1 VNFEF
6 FIVKKSIRG
15 HRGEKTGKN
24 SLVSISYIAIAL
36 SMIIMIL
43 SVSILTGFKK
53 EIKDKLIGFGGQL
66 QISKLDSNHS
76 YEDDP
81 ISFNEQLVSQLRN
94 VPQVASVYPYAT
106 KTAIVKSGKE
116 LQGIVLKGVDPDFDW
131 SFFRDNLETG
141 SIPLMNRTDTAQIL
155 ISRSLA
161 SLLRIEVGQKLIL
174 YFIQDPPR
182 MPRPFHVSGIYR
194 TGLEEYDRLFVF
206 CQISHIRDISGWQP
220 DEINGYGLNL
230 SDSRKMD
237 AVADEV
243 RRVCD
248 QVSIETG
255 KFLQV
260 KTIQELAPGF
270 FDFLSLTDTNV
281 WVILA
286 LMILIAGFN
295 MISGLL
301 IIILNRTR
309 MIGTLK
315 ALGADNRSVTRIF
328 LYQALYVIG
337 IGMILGNLI
346 GLSLAFIQDRFALI
360 PLNPESYF
368 VDSVPILLNP
378 AYLIL
383 LNAGT
388 LILTMLMMLIPAG
401 ILTRI
406 SPDKT
411 IKFD

>member
-1 VNFEF
+1 MNFEF

-36 SMIIMIL
+36 SMVIMIL

-53 EIKDKLIGFGGQL
+53 EIKDKLTGFGGHL
-66 QISKLDSNHS
+66 QISKLDSNNS
-76 YEDDP
+76 YEEEP
-81 ISFNEQLVSQLRN
+81 VAYNEQLVSQLKR
-94 VPQVASVYPYAT
+94 VPSVTSVYPFAT

-116 LQGIVLKGVDPDFDW
+116 LQGIVLKGVNADFDW
-131 SFFRDNLETG
+131 NFFRENLVTG
-141 SIPLMNRTDTAQIL
+141 NLPLMDNPDSAQIL
-155 ISRSLA
+155 VSHSLA
-161 SLLRIEVGQKLIL
+161 NLLKIDVGQKLIL
-174 YFIQDPPR
+174 YFVQDPPR
-182 MPRPFHVSGIYR
+182 MPRPFYVCGIYR
-194 TGLEEYDRLFVF
+194 TGLEEYDRLFVY
-206 CQISHIRDISGWQP
+206 CQIGHIREICGWKS
-220 DEINGYGLNL
+220 DEISGYGLNL
-230 SDSRKMD
+230 SDPRKMEP
-237 AVADEV
+237 AADEV
-243 RRVCD
+243 RGICD
-248 QVSIETG
+248 QVSIETA

-260 KTIQELAPGF
+260 RTIRELAPGF

-301 IIILNRTR
+301 IIILDRTR

-328 LYQALYVIG
+328 LYQALYIIG
-337 IGMILGNLI
+337 IGMLLGNLI
-346 GLSLAFIQDRFALI
+346 GLALAIIQDRFSLI

-378 AYLIL
+378 ANLIL

-388 LILTMLMMLIPAG
+388 LVLTMLMMLIPAG

>member
-1 VNFEF
+1 MNFEF

-53 EIKDKLIGFGGQL
+53 EIKDKLTGFGGHL
-66 QISKLDSNHS
+66 QISKLDSNNS
-76 YEDDP
+76 YEEEP
-81 ISFNEQLVSQLRN
+81 ITYNEQLVSQLRR
-94 VPQVASVYPYAT
+94 VSPVTSVFPFAT

-116 LQGIVLKGVDPDFDW
+116 LQGIVLKGVNADFDW
-131 SFFRDNLETG
+131 SFFRENLESG
-141 SIPLMNRTDTAQIL
+141 SLPLMDRPDTAQIL
-155 ISRSLA
+155 ISGSLA
-161 SLLRIEVGQKLIL
+161 SLLKIEVGQKLII
-174 YFIQDPPR
+174 YFVQDPPR
-182 MPRPFHVSGIYR
+182 MPRPFHVSGTYR
-194 TGLEEYDRLFVF
+194 TGLEEYDRLFVY
-206 CQISHIRDISGWQP
+206 CQIDHIREISGWKP
-220 DEINGYGLNL
+220 DEISGYGLNL
-230 SDSRKMD
+230 ADPRKMD
-237 AVADEV
+237 LAADEV
-243 RRVCD
+243 RGICD

-260 KTIQELAPGF
+260 RTIRELAPGF

-301 IIILNRTR
+301 IIILDRTR

-328 LYQALYVIG
+328 LYQALYIIG

-346 GLSLAFIQDRFALI
+346 GLTLAFLQDRFSLI
-360 PLNPESYF
+360 PLDPQSYF